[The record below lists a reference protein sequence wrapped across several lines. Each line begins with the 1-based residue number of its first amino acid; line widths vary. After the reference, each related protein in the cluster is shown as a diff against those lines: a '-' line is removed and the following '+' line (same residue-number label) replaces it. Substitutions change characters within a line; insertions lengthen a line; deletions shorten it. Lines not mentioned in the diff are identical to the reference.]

1 MSWPLASHFSAMLQ
15 NPRVAFRDPALK
27 QCRIEKDRCNQPR
40 PWSGAFAVV
49 YKGVPADGGDP
60 FALRVFTTE
69 SPERRERY
77 GLASAYLKT
86 RRLGCLVDFE
96 YRDESIRSAGDGKW
110 YPLIVMDWV
119 EGETLFHWVRA
130 RCLEGNGPALAEAA
144 ARWVDLIKELA
155 DARIAHGDLQDA
167 NVMVT
172 SSGQLKLVDYDCMCV
187 PALVGRR
194 NLEVGV
200 EPYQHPDRGET
211 THLSLDLDSF
221 SALVIYVALR
231 AVAVDPMLWTRYVE
245 RPSHDRLLFRTED
258 FQAPGASPLY
268 HDLTR
273 SPARDVR
280 DLTEKLFSLWRM
292 RIDQAPSLVHLTNSY
307 AEVEELLQN
316 EQWEAAVKLLN
327 RRGQFRDAPEHLK
340 PLIHQAYE
348 YVCRKQAWDA
358 FQRLPDRL
366 SELDDR
372 KLVNAWNEVLFGG
385 FEPAER
391 ERPRVMAARKRVTVL
406 DRLHHMVQRSSRET
420 TRSEERGIAL
430 AAKHLPKGYQYSLRP
445 RVEAAR
451 QSLDAI
457 TQLERTLRRSSG
469 EAAIVAGWRKVVAA
483 QCVRFVRAED
493 RPRIELAERRFAV
506 IEALQRIPENLP
518 PDQLDR
524 RVLDVW
530 NEELADGCEEL
541 EAWRTV
547 HEWAVYRR
555 QLLDRIEAA
564 IRAGDDATVVEV
576 VEDPALENYTLPV
589 TWTAAIRMAR
599 ERVTKT
605 ETLVAALEGED
616 RSSFVDLFDA
626 RLVRKRLDRF
636 ASHESR
642 LSEWTRWEILPLEG
656 LGLGPA
662 LGRASLFC
670 IDKAEGAYRVR
681 WTWPQARFTDQCL
694 LAVCAHEPQPDDDP
708 RDLDVLY
715 RLPVDRRNWE
725 SGGGSRV
732 IHVKREWKGSLV
744 VVWAMVDLGFRVF
757 ASEPLVLGRLD
768 AGRGLRGGRGGR
780 GPVGRL
786 LSSLRKDK
794 KPSPAPSAPPAGPGQ
809 PEDAIE
815 PGPRDDAIEAGEP
828 EDAIEPSQR
837 EDAAP

>member
-27 QCRIEKDRCNQPR
+27 QCRVEKDRCNQPR

-49 YKGVPADGGDP
+49 YKGMPDDGGDP

-77 GLASAYLKT
+77 ELASAYLKT
-86 RRLGCLVDFE
+86 RRLSCLVDFE

-110 YPLIVMDWV
+110 YPLIVMEWV

-130 RCLEGNGPALAEAA
+130 RCLEGDWHALAEAA
-144 ARWVDLIKELA
+144 AGWVELVKELA

-172 SSGQLKLVDYDCMCV
+172 SAGRLKLVDYDCMCV

-200 EPYQHPDRGET
+200 EPYQHPDRSET

-231 AVAVDPMLWTRYVE
+231 ALAVDPTLWTRYVE
-245 RPSHDRLLFRTED
+245 KPSHDKLLFRTED
-258 FQAPGASPLY
+258 FEAPRASPLY
-268 HDLTR
+268 
-273 SPARDVR
+273 R
-280 DLTEKLFSLWRM
+280 DLTALPAQDVRNLTDKLFSLWRARM
-292 RIDQAPSLVHLTNSY
+292 DQVPSLVHLTNSY
-307 AEVEELLQN
+307 AEVEELLRN
-316 EQWEAAVKLLN
+316 ERWEAAVQLLN

-358 FQRLPDRL
+358 FVTVACPQQAGSAGKKLPDRV

-420 TRSEERGIAL
+420 SRSEERGIAL

-451 QSLDAI
+451 QRLDAI
-457 TQLERTLRRSSG
+457 SQLERALQRSGG
-469 EAAIVAGWRKVVAA
+469 EAAIAGAWRKVVAA
-483 QCVRFVRAED
+483 QCTRFVRAED
-493 RPRIELAERRFAV
+493 RPRIDLAEKRFAM
-506 IEALQRIPENLP
+506 IEALQRVPENLP

-524 RVLDVW
+524 RLLDVW
-530 NEELADGCEEL
+530 NEELAEGCEEL
-541 EAWRTV
+541 EAWRTAY
-547 HEWAVYRR
+547 EWALYRK
-555 QLLDRIEAA
+555 QLLDRIEGA
-564 IRAGDDATVVEV
+564 IRAGDDAAVIEV
-576 VEDPALENYTLPV
+576 VEDPALENYALPV
-589 TWTAAIRMAR
+589 TWTTAIRMAR
-599 ERVTKT
+599 KRVTRT
-605 ETLVAALEGED
+605 ETLVAALESED

-626 RLVRKRLDRF
+626 RLMRKCVDRF
-636 ASHESR
+636 APYESL

-670 IDKAEGAYRVR
+670 IDKAEGTYRVR
-681 WTWPQARFTDQCL
+681 WTWPQARFTDQCI

-732 IHVKREWKGSLV
+732 IHVKPEWKGGLV
-744 VVWAMVDLGFRVF
+744 VVWAMVDLGFRVL

-768 AGRGLRGGRGGR
+768 GGRGLRRGAGRR
-780 GPVGRL
+780 WQVRKL

-794 KPSPAPSAPPAGPGQ
+794 TPPPAQ
-809 PEDAIE
+809 SDEAVE
-815 PGPRDDAIEAGEP
+815 PSQR

-837 EDAAP
+837 EDAPP